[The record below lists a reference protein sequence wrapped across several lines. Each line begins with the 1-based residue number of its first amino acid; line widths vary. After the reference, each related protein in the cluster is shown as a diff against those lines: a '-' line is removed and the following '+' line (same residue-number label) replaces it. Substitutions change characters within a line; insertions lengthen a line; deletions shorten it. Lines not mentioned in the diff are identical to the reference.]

1 MDKRGWLTVA
11 AIFGGLFVLL
21 IGFALVVVLAF
32 GEGGAMFGGKKI
44 GVVEIKGAITK
55 SRPTVEDLR
64 RFRRN
69 DSIAGIV
76 VRINSPGGSVA
87 PSQEMYAALQKTK
100 KEKPLA
106 VSLGTTAASGGY
118 YIACGADQIFANRGT
133 ITGSIGVIS
142 QLFNVEKV
150 MEALK
155 IDVHT
160 VKTGKFK
167 DAGSPFNEF
176 TDDEREYFSGLLEDI
191 YDQFVEDVAESRGLS
206 VEKVEEVADGRVLT
220 GRQAKERNLVDELG
234 SFQDAVDYVKKEAEL
249 EGKVDLKY
257 PQKEDTSL
265 LSRAV
270 EGAAET
276 FKREVK
282 SSSTPLVEYRFLQ
295 P

>member
-11 AIFGGLFVLL
+11 AIFGGLFVAL
-21 IGFALVVVLAF
+21 IGFSLVVVLAF

-44 GVVEIKGAITK
+44 GVVEIEGAITE

-64 RFRRN
+64 QFRRN
-69 DSIAGIV
+69 DSIVGVV
-76 VRINSPGGSVA
+76 VRVNSPGGSVA
-87 PSQEMYAALQKTK
+87 PSQEMYEAVQKTK
-100 KEKPLA
+100 KAKPLA
-106 VSLGTTAASGGY
+106 VSMGTTAASGGY

-142 QLFNVEKV
+142 QLFNVEEV
-150 MEALK
+150 METLK
-155 IDVHT
+155 IDVNT
-160 VKTGKFK
+160 VKTGKYK

-176 TDDEREYFSGLLEDI
+176 TDDEREYFSGLLQDI
-191 YDQFVEDVAESRGLS
+191 YEQFVQDVADSRGISL
-206 VEKVEEVADGRVLT
+206 EKVKEVADGRVLT
-220 GRQAKERNLVDELG
+220 GRQAKERDLVDKLG
-234 SFQDAVDYVKKEAEL
+234 SFQDAVDYVKKEAGM

-257 PQKEDTSL
+257 PPEEEMGF

-276 FKREVK
+276 FQSEVK